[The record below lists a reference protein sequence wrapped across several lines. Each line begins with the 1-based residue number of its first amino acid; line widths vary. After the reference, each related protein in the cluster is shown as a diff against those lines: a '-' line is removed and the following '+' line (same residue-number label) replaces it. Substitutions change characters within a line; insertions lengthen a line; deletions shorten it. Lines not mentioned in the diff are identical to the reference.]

1 MPPDHNQLFAAA
13 RKPRVC
19 ITGANGFIGSHVAD
33 AFAKAGIPLLCQ
45 LRPGSSNT
53 NLMEG
58 GHDHQLLYSHLDTPG
73 AIDFLT
79 HAFCGLECVIHI
91 AGRSCDWG
99 SYRQFE
105 SGNVLATRNVCE
117 AVLRAGVRRLILT
130 GSISSYGEE
139 HHPEP
144 KNEDDAYAPRQH
156 YPLGGLF
163 PSAMNHYRET
173 KAEASRWAVEFA
185 HQYGLQL
192 TLLEPV
198 WIFGER
204 ESSSGFLEYLDVAR
218 ILPVV
223 PGRRTNIFPVLY
235 VLDLARVFLHVFR
248 EQPQGVEK
256 FIVGSRQQRTMQEVY
271 TAFCLA
277 ADIRPPLLLP
287 RLPCMISGILLEVLW
302 TLLRRR
308 NPPPISRSRVN
319 MLFDSIP
326 FSAEKF
332 HQTFGPFPE
341 TPFEESVR
349 NTIAWYH
356 QNRSSHQ

>member
-1 MPPDHNQLFAAA
+1 MPSDHNQSVTNV
-13 RKPRVC
+13 RKPRIC

-33 AFAKAGIPLLCQ
+33 MFAEAGIPPLCQ
-45 LRPGSSNT
+45 LRPDSSVA

-58 GHDHQLLYSHLDTPG
+58 GHDHQLLFSHLDTPE
-73 AIDFLT
+73 AVEFLT
-79 HAFCGLECVIHI
+79 NVFSGLECVIHI

-105 SGNVLATRNVCE
+105 SGNLLATRHVCE
-117 AVLRAGVRRLILT
+117 SALRAGVRRLIVT

-173 KAEASRWAVEFA
+173 KAEASRWALEFA
-185 HQYGLQL
+185 RQHGLQL

-223 PGRRTNIFPVLY
+223 PGCRTNIFPVFY
-235 VLDLARVFLHVFR
+235 VHDLASAFLHVFR
-248 EQPQGVEK
+248 KQPQGVEK

-271 TAFCLA
+271 SAFCLA
-277 ADIRPPLLLP
+277 ADIRPPRLLP
-287 RLPCMISGILLEVLW
+287 RLPCMILGVLLEVLW
-302 TLLRRR
+302 TLLRRK

-326 FSAEKF
+326 FSTEKF
-332 HQTFGPFPE
+332 HHTFWPISE

>member
-1 MPPDHNQLFAAA
+1 MSPDHIQSSSNE

-33 AFAKAGIPLLCQ
+33 VFAEAGIPVLCQ
-45 LRPGSSNT
+45 LRPDSSAA
-53 NLMEG
+53 NLMEE
-58 GHDHQLLYSHLDTPG
+58 GHDHKLLYSHLDTPE
-73 AIDFLT
+73 AVECLT
-79 HAFCGLECVIHI
+79 HAFCGLECVIHS

-105 SGNVLATRNVCE
+105 SGNLTATRYVCE
-117 AVLRAGVRRLILT
+117 SALRAGVRRLILT

-144 KNEDDAYAPRQH
+144 KREADPYAPRQR
-156 YPLGGLF
+156 YPLSGLF

-173 KAEASRWAVEFA
+173 KAEASRWALEFA
-185 HQYGLQL
+185 SLHGLQL

-223 PGRRTNIFPVLY
+223 PGCRTNIFPVFY
-235 VLDLARVFLHVFR
+235 ARDLARAYLQVFKN
-248 EQPQGVEK
+248 QPQGVEK

-271 TAFCLA
+271 TTFCLA
-277 ADIRPPLLLP
+277 ADIRPPRLLP
-287 RLPCMISGILLEVLW
+287 RLPCMMLGVMLEVLW
-302 TLLRRR
+302 TLFRIR
-308 NPPPISRSRVN
+308 NPPPISRSRVD
-319 MLFDSIP
+319 MFFDSIP

-341 TPFEESVR
+341 TPFEEAVR
-349 NTIAWYH
+349 NVIAWYH
-356 QNRSSHQ
+356 QDRSHR

>member
-1 MPPDHNQLFAAA
+1 MPPDHKQVLENT

-19 ITGANGFIGSHVAD
+19 ITGSNGFIGSHVAD
-33 AFAKAGIPLLCQ
+33 TFAEAGIPALCQ
-45 LRPGSSNT
+45 LRPGSSDT

-58 GHDHQLLYSHLDTPG
+58 CHDHQLLYSPLDTPE
-73 AIDFLT
+73 AVEFLT
-79 HAFCGLECVIHI
+79 QSFQGLECVIHI

-99 SYRQFE
+99 SHRQFE
-105 SGNVLATRNVCE
+105 LGNLSATRNVCE
-117 AVLRAGVRRLILT
+117 SALRAGVKRLIMA

-139 HHPEP
+139 HHP
-144 KNEDDAYAPRQH
+144 KSKSEDDAYAPRQN

-173 KAEASRWAVEFA
+173 KAAASRWALEFA
-185 HQYGLQL
+185 RRHGLQL

-223 PGRRTNIFPVLY
+223 PGCRTNIFPVLY
-235 VLDLARVFLHVFR
+235 VRDLAYAFLQVFQK
-248 EQPQGVEK
+248 QPQGVEK
-256 FIVGSRQQRTMQEVY
+256 FIVGSQQQRTMQEVY
-271 TAFCLA
+271 TAFCRA
-277 ADIRPPLLLP
+277 ADIRSPRLLP
-287 RLPCMISGILLEVLW
+287 RLPCMVLGVVLEFLW
-302 TLLRRR
+302 TLFRSR
-308 NPPPISRSRVN
+308 NPPPISRSRVD

-341 TPFEESVR
+341 TPFEEAVR
-349 NTIAWYH
+349 NTIAWYR
-356 QNRSSHQ
+356 QNRSRQ